1 MGLRQFRDLLV
12 RDSGELII
20 VPGAPP
26 GDTFA
31 ELLWAWRS
39 ARNECK
45 AAYDAWCRSS
55 SSTEYVIL
63 ITNGGYADWF
73 TVYAKPIPRPGTAG
87 SPRSWCTRTTR

>member
-45 AAYDAWCRSS
+45 AAYDAWCRSP
-55 SSTEYVIL
+55 SSTEYVI
-63 ITNGGYADWF
+63 YQAAADR
-73 TVYAKPIPRPGTAG
+73 ADAAQDALAG
-87 SPRSWCTRTTR
+87 AWRREER